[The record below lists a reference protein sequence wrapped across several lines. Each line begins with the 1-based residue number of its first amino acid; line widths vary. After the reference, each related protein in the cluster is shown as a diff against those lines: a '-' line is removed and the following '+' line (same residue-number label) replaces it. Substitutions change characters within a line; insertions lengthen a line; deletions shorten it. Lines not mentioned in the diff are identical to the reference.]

1 MAVILAGKERVE
13 YVRVLEEW
21 NVGGNPAPVEWAGR
35 AEQDRQEY
43 LPELTPKQIKESL
56 YEYARD
62 GGKISR
68 VDEQREPYRH
78 HWKFHY
84 DLWPTINDTVYYFET
99 RLDCEDPEEP
109 VIYIMRFKPHRR

>member
-1 MAVILAGKERVE
+1 MAVTLAGEE
-13 YVRVLEEW
+13 WSLYVAALAEW

-35 AEQDRQEY
+35 AEQDRQDY
-43 LPELTPKQIKESL
+43 LPDLTPKQIKEFL
-56 YEYARD
+56 YQYARD

-78 HWKFHY
+78 YWKYHY
-84 DLWPTINDTVYYFET
+84 DLWPTINGVVYYFET

-109 VIYIMRFKPHRR
+109 VIYVMRFKPDR